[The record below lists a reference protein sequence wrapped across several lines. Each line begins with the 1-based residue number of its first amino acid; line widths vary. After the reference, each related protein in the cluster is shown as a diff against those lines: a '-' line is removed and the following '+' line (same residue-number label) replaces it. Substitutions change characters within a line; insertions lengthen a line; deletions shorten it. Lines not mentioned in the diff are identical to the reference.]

1 MDNVDSE
8 LAAQLTKNTTWSK
21 VVGEEEHRL
30 QTSWSFWYDKKATK
44 RTGQG
49 ANEYRAGLHKIG
61 TFDTVE
67 NFWKLYVFLK
77 RPSALENNVNLYL
90 FRDGPTIAPMWE
102 CFPNGGSWIL
112 KVKKKKD
119 SGASVLGKMWQDMV
133 LATIGEIFEEPD
145 VLGISVCIRSQTDL
159 LSVWHGDNR
168 NENIRFGIGEKM
180 KSILDLEASTVLEYK
195 DFASSMKDMS
205 SFRNAKAYVFAPSE
219 DGVKP
224 PEPPSI
230 EEQAAAAVA
239 AVALAQSTA
248 SSS

>member
-1 MDNVDSE
+1 LFCFSD
-8 LAAQLTKNTTWSK
+8 
-21 VVGEEEHRL
+21 
-30 QTSWSFWYDKKATK
+30 
-44 RTGQG
+44 
-49 ANEYRAGLHKIG
+49 YRAGLHKIG

-133 LATIGEIFEEPD
+133 LATIGEMFEEPD
-145 VLGISVCIRSQTDL
+145 LLGISVCIRWKEDL
-159 LSVWHGDNR
+159 ISVWHKDNR

-195 DFASSMKDMS
+195 DFASSMRDMS
-205 SFRNAKAYVFAPSE
+205 SFRNATAYVFAPSG
-219 DGVKP
+219 DSGVTP
-224 PEPPSI
+224 PEPPTL

-239 AVALAQSTA
+239 AVALAANAKAAPVST
-248 SSS
+248 